1 MISCPFPFARLKSP
15 SVTKFSPWQVDLFA
29 ALIAVSMKP
38 QFSVL
43 LALKKAIMKD
53 IGLVRCS
60 LEEEIVIVET
70 NLPSNRAVFVQI
82 TAEKWKKWTSQ
93 GHKWK
98 NFFSS
103 SSIYLNGIFYFRPTI
118 KKLTLKNFPSF
129 FWVICKR
136 LMLKVSIIMSWLKS
150 YS

>member
-1 MISCPFPFARLKSP
+1 
-15 SVTKFSPWQVDLFA
+15 
-29 ALIAVSMKP
+29 MKP

-93 GHKWK
+93 GHK
-98 NFFSS
+98 
-103 SSIYLNGIFYFRPTI
+103 
-118 KKLTLKNFPSF
+118 
-129 FWVICKR
+129 
-136 LMLKVSIIMSWLKS
+136 
-150 YS
+150 